1 MELNPAAI
9 QYELHE
15 RKESKAQ
22 QQSDQSHDSDMW
34 FSKLEKQMATFVYT
48 TVFAFPVNKIAS
60 PSKMATMRSSIDLPC
75 SIAWGEPS
83 DFGMSATSV
92 FSSRFSF
99 WQFDSQNSAL
109 KQSKEA
115 SGAAR
120 MAPERV
126 CASTFW
132 IGRFAEVLQKPLSLN
147 LLNISTL
154 TLPQQLVRAVDEIED
169 MGVPAGLTIV
179 PLLCLCGS
187 KWTSRDPAS
196 KQTNS
201 TSPADCTWSN
211 PRLWTVGKVGKNIKA
226 KDLTKTFEFCCTCKK
241 KKQKKTPRCWRV
253 LNIFGVCQ
261 FVNLKFHPICADPV
275 LTSSFGRDKGSR
287 RLLQL
292 PNVWEKQS
300 KKSSSNGKTSISS
313 LSFAEL
319 CLSFAS

>member
-1 MELNPAAI
+1 MLPSYTLRRLQWYPLICRAEGWKQENALRGHDGKSRCGATVFLHDRPAPGALGVSSWMHWIFTVFTGNMEKSTKKSMLKTAPGVQLPTLKLKAGEGLHFSLGQLLATPGTWFTCYLKFKMQNGNDIHHKSTSIASRRSNGAEPCSNPVWTPWKK
-9 QYELHE
+9 
-15 RKESKAQ
+15 RK
-22 QQSDQSHDSDMW
+22 QSTTT
-34 FSKLEKQMATFVYT
+34 KLEKQMATFVYT

-154 TLPQQLVRAVDEIED
+154 TLPQELVRAVDEIED

-179 PLLCLCGS
+179 QLSALVPLLCLSG
-187 KWTSRDPAS
+187 
-196 KQTNS
+196 
-201 TSPADCTWSN
+201 
-211 PRLWTVGKVGKNIKA
+211 
-226 KDLTKTFEFCCTCKK
+226 
-241 KKQKKTPRCWRV
+241 
-253 LNIFGVCQ
+253 
-261 FVNLKFHPICADPV
+261 
-275 LTSSFGRDKGSR
+275 
-287 RLLQL
+287 
-292 PNVWEKQS
+292 
-300 KKSSSNGKTSISS
+300 
-313 LSFAEL
+313 
-319 CLSFAS
+319 